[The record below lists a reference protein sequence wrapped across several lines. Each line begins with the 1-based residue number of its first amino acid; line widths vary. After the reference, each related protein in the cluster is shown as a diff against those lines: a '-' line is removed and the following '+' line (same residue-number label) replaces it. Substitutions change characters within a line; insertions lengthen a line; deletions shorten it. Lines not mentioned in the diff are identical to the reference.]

1 MATPIF
7 EFAVCFAIGASNHF
21 LCELMTD
28 MPETFA
34 SRMEV
39 ADLGSI
45 LVSSSRSRCS
55 ILLRS
60 WSLRQRGAVH
70 LVGVAIDAYF
80 K

>member
-45 LVSSSRSRCS
+45 LVSSSRLEMLHPTQELEPPTKRGRSSRWC
-55 ILLRS
+55 RN
-60 WSLRQRGAVH
+60 
-70 LVGVAIDAYF
+70 
-80 K
+80 